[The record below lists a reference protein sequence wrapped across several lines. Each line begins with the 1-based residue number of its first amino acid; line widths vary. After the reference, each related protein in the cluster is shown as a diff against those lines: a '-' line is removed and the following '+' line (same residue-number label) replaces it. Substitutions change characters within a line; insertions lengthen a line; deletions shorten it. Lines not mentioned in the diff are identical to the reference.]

1 MFLRSRITTAVALAA
16 ALATAGCGSDSVGPG
31 EFEIDDL
38 VGSWTI
44 TRFEYQA
51 DSGDETYDLIDN
63 GLSGTAV
70 VQSSGDYTFTVQQT
84 GLPAITTTGR
94 FRFPLRR
101 PTPEARRLPFC
112 PAAGAEDRQAHLSTV
127 CTTTTCVAA
136 PRSAQ
141 SRAAPGVLQA
151 ALQLLA
157 PHISEAR
164 T

>member
-94 FRFPLRR
+94 FTIVNGNVVDTETGG
-101 PTPEARRLPFC
+101 TPETLDIQRDGDKITITSETETFDFDDDANTPES
-112 PAAGAEDRQAHLSTV
+112 AADLIMEW
-127 CTTTTCVAA
+127 
-136 PRSAQ
+136 
-141 SRAAPGVLQA
+141 
-151 ALQLLA
+151 
-157 PHISEAR
+157 EKN
-164 T
+164 